1 MAQPVRV
8 RKLYKSRDVISESSV
23 NFEVR
28 FSYDLASSSLR
39 QAITTIAATLAMVVA
54 KKRRQK
60 TSVSTAAISAVS
72 HPAPAVTP
80 RVVPSAA
87 AAKKAAASQA
97 KKAAGGALAG
107 CGSSMSVGGLDGL
120 HPSCVCGVDT
130 AATLGVGHGVSLDS
144 QLRPGSSPGIGPVAP
159 PVPPPVPPPRKAPS
173 ASRPSAACQSTLIAQ
188 TLQLY
193 GGIVQVIT
201 EAAAPYCVLAV
212 SPAWQRLSGFEKH
225 EVVGKPL
232 KMMQAT
238 HPNPH
243 PHPHLHPHPHP
254 LPHPSPSPSP
264 SPEPRARA
272 SSPADEKPLTV
283 R

>member
-1 MAQPVRV
+1 
-8 RKLYKSRDVISESSV
+8 
-23 NFEVR
+23 
-28 FSYDLASSSLR
+28 
-39 QAITTIAATLAMVVA
+39 MVVA

-97 KKAAGGALAG
+97 KKAAGGAMAG
-107 CGSSMSVGGLDGL
+107 FPSSMPMGGIEGL
-120 HPSCVCGVDT
+120 HSSCVCGVDT
-130 AATLGVGHGVSLDS
+130 AATLGVGHGGVSLDG
-144 QLRPGSSPGIGPVAP
+144 QLRPGGSSSGVAPLAP
-159 PVPPPVPPPRKAPS
+159 PVPPPVPPPRKAPGS
-173 ASRPSAACQSTLIAQ
+173 SRLSAACQTTLIAQ

-201 EAAAPYCVLAV
+201 EAAAPYRVLAA
-212 SPAWQRLSGFEKH
+212 SPAWCRLSGFEKH

-238 HPNPH
+238 R
-243 PHPHLHPHPHP
+243 
-254 LPHPSPSPSP
+254 PSPHTYPHRTHTRR
-264 SPEPRARA
+264 PRHAGTRHAGHRPRRSAHAQSSASVRSAAPPRECARFRQRA
-272 SSPADEKPLTV
+272 SLG
-283 R
+283 